1 MAEAGTQGPAP
12 VDLERELTCSVS
24 SCLGCGREGVRRG
37 EVRWGEAG
45 GREGTHG

>member
-24 SCLGCGREGVRRG
+24 LCVCIAGGRECG